1 MHKLKGSDAMV
12 NRVFSICVLFCFISL
27 SNASSAQ
34 DQTAGYQE
42 LKTRAE
48 QLYAQKSY
56 AMARELYQKADGME
70 LPAAEARWVD
80 FRLADTLWRSQA
92 STQTHDSTTYERA
105 QQQLAKLIAD
115 VQREEDRDIVWAEA
129 NESLGDFGWNGAHS
143 QNWNSG
149 WSYYQNALDWWAGA
163 ADIDRAR
170 QRYLAMVWK
179 MAEPTWAQAGYEYH
193 YCGNVPLTILDNAAK
208 IAVTENDQAH
218 AHFLLA
224 LNLRHNGDVRLQM
237 RIADEFEAALAPG
250 KSTPWYDD
258 ALYTYSLWLMQQ
270 GPIRFLE
277 GGQWTREPDFVKALA
292 MFERLTGEFAK
303 GQTRYWDEAKSYIA
317 QIKNPFVAVS
327 VSNVFL
333 PNSEIQFQLS
343 WRNVD
348 PIELELY
355 QVDLTRDI
363 TPVNANGSMNNWVQ
377 SMDLSRAEKIRSWTK
392 QTNDKGDHKPGQS
405 AERLDE
411 PPGAGAYVIQAKAGA
426 NVARELI
433 LITDSSIIVK
443 TVGGQV
449 LTYVCDA
456 LSSAPVPNAT
466 VRVWRMV
473 HKENRW
479 QASDSTKQ
487 ADENGL
493 CVFDDRDFKL
503 GREHNMQYF
512 IAAKKDERQAYA
524 QTQSN
529 WYSPEDQQWRI
540 YAFTDRPA
548 YRPAETVNWKIIART
563 PNASGFGTPDG
574 QTIFYDIFDPRGS
587 RTSQGTSTLNAFGS
601 AWGSLEL
608 TEAMPLGEY
617 RITFFKDA
625 QRNQTIGSAMLFR
638 LEEYKLP
645 EFKVAIATPEENG
658 RRKSYILGE
667 YVEATIQAD
676 YYFGGPVAN
685 ANVEVVVYQA
695 PYYYW
700 WQPQRDYPWIYQD
713 ENPYRWWGGGEQII
727 KRESLKTDSTGK
739 AVLTFETPLNGQQDL
754 QYRIEARVTDASR
767 REITANQ
774 TVRVTRQRYYVH
786 AQAKHNIH
794 KPGDKIEIEF
804 KAKDANDQPVQTEGK
819 VKVTRD
825 QWVEIWID
833 PTGKEVS
840 GIELRELQ
848 EEGRIF
854 PPMPQH
860 PLMRPWQLKYRGYK
874 SEDIL
879 NTLVKLDAK
888 GEATF
893 AFTAGSEGYYRI
905 HWQSEDTQA
914 TAPGIPSPPIVSET
928 FVWVATNKTTEL
940 GYRHDGLQI
949 IVDQD
954 TFRSGQ
960 IAPVMIHSP
969 TNDRYVLFSVEGDDL
984 YSYQLVHVTGNVKL
998 VQVQIDD
1005 RHVPNVF
1012 LSAMMSHNGEL
1023 HQDQE
1028 RVNVPPVEQ
1037 YLNIE
1042 IASDRPQYQPGDEG
1056 KFTIKTTDHDGK
1068 PVSAE
1073 VALAVT
1079 DESVTYIQQDYA
1091 GDPRAFFF
1099 QRHQQLFVTSN
1110 SSFQQRPYVKLV
1122 KWNDDQLIDERQR
1135 EVMERQLGELSKVE
1149 AGQMSFGWNER
1160 RRMAGGRGGEAWNG
1174 MAPGAAAPASDME
1187 GDAMLASGSM
1197 DRAEEKLGFSMQA
1210 ATKSMRA
1217 DDARGQDAPM
1227 KEPGGEPAVVVRSD
1241 FRSTLI
1247 WEPSI
1252 ITNDSGIANVSLQ
1265 YADSL
1270 TSWNAKARVTSRT
1283 NQVGIGSTVTRT
1295 KMPLIARLQAPRF
1308 FLVGDS
1314 VTISG
1319 VLNNNTDEPQ
1329 TVTPELHVKGLTLM
1343 AMLQNGQAVKGIGEV
1358 EIPANGE
1365 ARIDWQVAVES
1376 PGQASLKL
1384 IAKSDK
1390 YADAMERNYTI
1401 YEHGVERFIAKSGKV
1416 RGNDVTVR
1424 LDIPS
1429 ERKIEST
1436 ALMVQVSPSMAV
1448 TMLDALPYLI
1458 DYPYGCTEQTM
1469 SRFLPAAITAKTLN
1483 DLGIKPEVA
1492 MAKVFGGIE
1501 QQFADKTHPKGKQDL
1516 KKLDE
1521 ITQASLNRL
1530 YDFQHGDGG
1539 WGWWKEGD
1547 SDHFMSAYVLW
1558 GLCLAK
1564 DAGLDVK
1571 QDAIDRAAVYLDS
1584 ELVEEEANYDQQAWI
1599 LHALASHYSTMR
1611 RTKLSEAQQ
1620 VALENI
1626 WTNRE
1631 KLNAYTRSLL
1641 ALSAHNFGDDEK
1653 AKVLLDNLLNGVK
1666 RDTQPD
1672 TSVIVKGTQTRND
1685 AVIGTAHWGEDGL
1698 WWRWSDGGVEAT
1710 AFALRAILAIDPKHE
1725 LVEPVTNWLIRN
1737 RRGAQWSNTRD
1748 TAIVVLAMNDYLR
1761 ASGELA
1767 PEMEYE
1773 LLVNGVSVASK
1784 KLSAEDVLSAP
1795 SRYAVDRK
1803 HIRDGANEIRIVR
1816 KNGAGAI
1823 YFAAEA
1829 TFFSLED
1836 PVPPAGNEIFVR
1848 RDYFKL
1854 VPRPTL
1860 LKGYV
1865 YDRVPLADGG
1875 NVKSGERVE
1884 VVMTIEA
1891 KNNYEYLVFEDLKPA
1906 GLEAVAVRS
1915 GGSLNARQMKQAGIE
1930 RTFGDGEKAI
1940 DAVMAEQA
1948 HAGREEYTGQNQWVY
1963 QELRDRKVALF
1974 IDHLPEGVWEIRYD
1988 LRAETPGR
1996 FHALPVLGHAM
2007 YVPEIRANS
2016 GEVRISVME

>member
-1 MHKLKGSDAMV
+1 VNELKVSDAML
-12 NRVFSICVLFCFISL
+12 NRVIAFCVLLGCL
-27 SNASSAQ
+27 SMASAKAPQ

-42 LKTRAE
+42 LRTRAE
-48 QLYAQKSY
+48 QLYAQKSF
-56 AMARELYQKADGME
+56 AMARELYQRADAME
-70 LPAAEARWVD
+70 LPATDARWVD

-92 STQTHDSTTYERA
+92 ATQTNDSTNYERA
-105 QQQLAKLIAD
+105 QQQLTKLIAD
-115 VQREEDRDIVWAEA
+115 IQRVEDRDIVWAEA
-129 NESLGDFGWNGAHS
+129 NESLGDFGWNGPHS
-143 QNWNSG
+143 HNWGSG
-149 WSYYQNALDWWAGA
+149 WSYYSNALDWWAGT
-163 ADIDRAR
+163 ADIEAAR
-170 QRYLAMVWK
+170 IRYLAMVWK
-179 MAEPTWAQAGYEYH
+179 MAEPAWAQPGYEYH
-193 YCGNVPLTILDNAAK
+193 YHGNVPLNILDNALK
-208 IAVTENDQAH
+208 IAVSEADRAH
-218 AHFLLA
+218 AHFLIA

-237 RIADEFEAALAPG
+237 RISDEFEAALAPG

-258 ALYTYSLWLMQQ
+258 ALYTYGLWLMQQ

-277 GGQWTREPDFVKALA
+277 GGQWTREADFIKALA
-292 MFERLTGEFAK
+292 MFERLTDEFNK
-303 GQTRYWDEAKSYIA
+303 GQTRYWDEAKVYIA
-317 QIKNPFVAVS
+317 QIKNPLVTVS

-333 PNSEIQFQLS
+333 PSSEIQYQLS

-355 QVDLTRDI
+355 RVDLTRDI
-363 TPVNANGSMNNWVQ
+363 ATVDGNGNINSWVQ
-377 SMDLSRAEKIRSWTK
+377 SMDLSRVEKIRAWTK

-405 AERLDE
+405 AERLEE
-411 PPGAGAYVIQAKAGA
+411 PPGPGAYVIQAKAGA
-426 NVARELI
+426 MTARDLI

-443 TVGGQV
+443 TVGGQ
-449 LTYVCDA
+449 LLAYVCDA
-456 LSSAPVPNAT
+456 LTSAPVPNAT
-466 VRVWRMV
+466 VRTWRMV
-473 HKENRW
+473 HKDGRW
-479 QASDSTKQ
+479 QSSDATKQ
-487 ADENGL
+487 ADDQGL

-503 GREHNMQYF
+503 ARDRNMQYF
-512 IAAKKDERQAYA
+512 IAAKKDDRQAFA
-524 QTQSN
+524 QTPSN
-529 WYSPEDQQWRI
+529 WYSPDEQQWRI

-563 PNASGFGTPDG
+563 PNNTGFTTPDG

-617 RITFFKDA
+617 RVTFFKDA

-645 EFKVAIATPEENG
+645 EFKVAISTPQENG

-667 YVEATIQAD
+667 YVETTIQAD

-695 PYYYW
+695 PFYYW

-727 KRESLKTDSTGK
+727 KRESLRTDSTGK
-739 AVLTFETPLNGQQDL
+739 AVLTFDTPLNGQQDL

-767 REITANQ
+767 REITANDS
-774 TVRVTRQRYYVH
+774 VRVTRQRYYVH
-786 AQAKHNIH
+786 SQAKHNIH

-804 KAKDANDQPVQTEGK
+804 KAKDANDQPVKTQGN

-825 QWVEIWID
+825 QWVEIWTD

-848 EEGRIF
+848 DARIF

-879 NTLVKLDAK
+879 TTIVKLDDK
-888 GEATF
+888 GEATL

-914 TAPGIPSPPIVSET
+914 PTAGIPSPPIVSET
-928 FVWVATNKTTEL
+928 FVWVATNKTTQL

-960 IAPVMIHSP
+960 TAPVMINTP

-998 VQVQIDD
+998 VQVQIND

-1023 HQDQE
+1023 HHDQE
-1028 RVNVPPVEQ
+1028 RINVPPVEQ
-1037 YLNIE
+1037 YLKVE
-1042 IASDRPQYQPGDEG
+1042 IASDRPQYQPGEEG

-1110 SSFQQRPYVKLV
+1110 SSFQHRPYVKLV
-1122 KWNDDQLIDERQR
+1122 KWNENQLIDEKQR
-1135 EVMERQLGELSKVE
+1135 EVRERQLGQLSKDE
-1149 AGQMSFGWNER
+1149 AGQW
-1160 RRMAGGRGGEAWNG
+1160 GGKRGGGGGSIFTGGGDDDRAR
-1174 MAPGAAAPASDME
+1174 APASLRAAE
-1187 GDAMLASGSM
+1187 GNSVTASVM
-1197 DRAEEKLGFSMQA
+1197 DRAEEKLGFPMQTA
-1210 ATKSMRA
+1210 AKGMRA
-1217 DDARGQDAPM
+1217 DDALNQAP
-1227 KEPGGEPAVVVRSD
+1227 PLGEPAVVVRSD
-1241 FRSTLI
+1241 FRSTLV

-1252 ITNDSGIANVSLQ
+1252 ITNESGIANVSLK

-1270 TSWNAKARVTSRT
+1270 TSWNAKVRVNSKT
-1283 NQVGIGSTVTRT
+1283 NQFGIGETVTRT

-1308 FLVGDS
+1308 FLVGDT

-1319 VLNNNTDEPQ
+1319 VINNNTDQPQ

-1343 AMLQNGQAVKGIGEV
+1343 AMLQNGQPVKGIGKV

-1365 ARIDWQVAVES
+1365 ARVDWQVAVES

-1384 IAKSDK
+1384 IAKGDK
-1390 YADAMERNYTI
+1390 YADAMEKSYTI

-1416 RGNDVTVR
+1416 RGNDVTVK

-1429 ERKIEST
+1429 ERKVEST

-1547 SDHFMSAYVLW
+1547 SDHYMSAYVLW

-1564 DAGLDVK
+1564 DAGLDIK
-1571 QDAIDRAAVYLDS
+1571 QDAIDRAAAFLDS
-1584 ELVEEEANYDQQAWI
+1584 EIVEEEANYDQQAWI
-1599 LHALASHYSTMR
+1599 LHALASYHATMR
-1611 RTKLSEAQQ
+1611 KNKTSETQRA
-1620 VALENI
+1620 ALENI
-1626 WTNRE
+1626 WNNRE

-1653 AKVLLDNLLNGVK
+1653 AKVLVDNLLNGVK
-1666 RDTQPD
+1666 RDMQPD
-1672 TSVIVKGTQTRND
+1672 TSVIVKGTPTRND
-1685 AVIGTAHWGEDGL
+1685 AVIGTAHWGEDSGGG
-1698 WWRWSDGGVEAT
+1698 WWRWSDGGIEAT
-1710 AFALRAILAIDPKHE
+1710 AFALRAILAINPKHE
-1725 LVEPVTNWLIRN
+1725 LVEPVTNWLIKN

-1767 PEMEYE
+1767 PEIEYE
-1773 LLVNGVSVASK
+1773 LFVNGTSIVSK

-1795 SRYAVDRK
+1795 SRYAIDRK

-1836 PVPPAGNEIFVR
+1836 PVPAAGNEIFVR

-1891 KNNYEYLVFEDLKPA
+1891 KNNYEYLIFEDLKPA

-1915 GGSLNARQMKQAGIE
+1915 GESLNARQMKQAGID
-1930 RTFGDGEKAI
+1930 RTFGDGQDAIEK
-1940 DAVMAEQA
+1940 VMAEQA
-1948 HAGREEYTGQNQWVY
+1948 HAGSEEYTGRNQWVY
-1963 QELRDRKVALF
+1963 QELRDRKVAMF
-1974 IDHLPEGVWEIRYD
+1974 IDRLPEGVWEIRYD

-2016 GEVRISVME
+2016 AEVRISVIE